1 MDIEIPKELADA
13 EGVPD
18 DLNANIT
25 GPYLFASPVRRRIAA
40 RIYAFGAIV
49 AAAGALSGLPRGMW
63 VLAGGLGLL
72 AVHHSRSAHPLGI
85 SDTEALAIAARNV
98 EAAVGH
104 ASAAL
109 RFEGLFAKPV
119 WNVLVYDAASPPS
132 QRALV
137 QIDAQSGQLVREVF
151 VEPLYEPSM
160 PG

>member
-13 EGVPD
+13 EGVPE

-40 RIYAFGAIV
+40 RIYAVGALV
-49 AAAGALSGLPRGMW
+49 AAAGALSGLPGGMW
-63 VLAGGLGLL
+63 LLAGGLGLL
-72 AVHHSRSAHPLGI
+72 ALHHARSAHPLVV
-85 SDTEALAIAARNV
+85 SDAEALAIAARNV
-98 EAAVGH
+98 DAAVGH

-137 QIDAQSGQLVREVF
+137 QIDAQSGQLVREMY

>member
-1 MDIEIPKELADA
+1 VDIEIPQELADA
-13 EGVPD
+13 EGVPE
-18 DLNANIT
+18 DLNANVT

-40 RIYAFGAIV
+40 RIYALGAL
-49 AAAGALSGLPRGMW
+49 AAAGGALTGMPGGMW
-63 VLAGGLGLL
+63 VLAVGLGVL
-72 AVHHSRSAHPLGI
+72 ALHHARSAHPLVV
-85 SDTEALAIAARNV
+85 SDTDALAIAARNV

-109 RFEGLFAKPV
+109 RFEGPFAKPV
-119 WNVLVYDAASPPS
+119 WNVLVYDAAAPPT

-137 QIDAQSGQLVREVF
+137 QIDAQTGELVRDIY